1 MKKAKKPSPLLID
14 ILGVQKPWA
23 QTINKCAP
31 APPPKPDFTDEE
43 LRCIYKEVSTISWQR
58 EEFYDARRSLLKKLD
73 IYLKVGP

>member
-1 MKKAKKPSPLLID
+1 MKKAKKPSSPRID
-14 ILGVQKPWA
+14 ILKNVRAVRDFTG
-23 QTINKCAP
+23 AP
-31 APPPKPDFTDEE
+31 RPTPKPDFTDEE